1 MTQIVTLNV
10 NTQVAAA
17 PSNLQ
22 RTGALISV
30 GGTNTA
36 QNTKSLLTQASDLTA
51 LLAAAVTVSTA
62 TWLSSVVTITT
73 ATPHGFTTG
82 DLVTHSGFTP
92 VAYNVAGVAITVT
105 GASTYTFPLVSNP
118 GSMTVAGVAT
128 DADVA
133 ELLAMVTTF
142 FAQGGSASVY
152 VLELGHGTAAAA
164 VATLATY
171 LTANPGAFYS
181 LLVPREWAAESTFVT
196 LCNLYTSNTAK
207 LYFHVTSA
215 LSTYASFQTIKSVLQ
230 LIEAPTIPATEFS
243 AAARFYAVLNENPS
257 PTNQVAPF
265 AYRYLFGV
273 TAYPA
278 TPTQVTTFK
287 AANLDYVT
295 TGAEGGISNKILA
308 LGVNA
313 DGNPINYWYSVD
325 SMQINIDLN
334 ISNEIINGSNNP
346 QAPLYYDQPGV
357 NRLNN
362 RATGVAASQV
372 ANGLAVGPVTQ
383 FNLTAADFSALLG
396 SGKAPLGVL
405 VNAVPFASYVALN
418 PSDYPIGKYAGLSIS
433 YTPARGFTS
442 IIFNLNISNF
452 VP

>member
-10 NTQVAAA
+10 NTQVAPA

-22 RTGALISV
+22 RTGAIISV
-30 GGTNTA
+30 GGTTLTQYA
-36 QNTKSLLTQASDLTA
+36 KSLLTQASDLTSI
-51 LLAAAVTVSTA
+51 LAGAVSVSTA
-62 TWLSSVVTITT
+62 VWASSVVTVAT

-82 DLVTHSGFTP
+82 DVITHSGFTP
-92 VAYNVAGVAITVT
+92 VGFNITVPITVT
-105 GASTYTFPLVSNP
+105 GASGYTYPLVSTP
-118 GSMTVAGVAT
+118 GSLVTAGVAT

-133 ELLAMVTTF
+133 ELLSQVGTF
-142 FAQGGSASVY
+142 FAQGSSASVY
-152 VLELGHGTAAAA
+152 VLELGHGTTTVEIAA
-164 VATLATY
+164 LATY
-171 LTANPGAFYS
+171 LTANQNAFYGY
-181 LLVPREWAAESTFVT
+181 LVPREWAADATLPT
-196 LCNLYTSNTAK
+196 LCQLYVSNTSK
-207 LYFHVTSA
+207 VYFDVTA
-215 LSTYASFQTIKSVLQ
+215 TLSTYSALASIKSVRLM
-230 LIEAPTIPATEFS
+230 IEAPSIPATEFS
-243 AAARFYAVLNENPS
+243 AAARFYSVLNENPS

-265 AYRYLFGV
+265 AFRFQFGV

-278 TPTQVTTFK
+278 TTTQQATFK
-287 AANLDYVT
+287 AANLDYIT

-325 SMQINIDLN
+325 AMQINIDQA
-334 ISNEIINGSNNP
+334 IANEIINGSNNP

-362 RATGVAASQV
+362 RSTQVATSQV
-372 ANGLAVGPVTQ
+372 ANGLAVGPVIQ
-383 FNLTAADFSALLG
+383 YNLTAAQFAALLT
-396 SGKAPLGVL
+396 SPTVPIGVL

-418 PSDYPIGKYAGLSIS
+418 PGDYPIGKYAGLSIS

-442 IIFNLNISNF
+442 IIFNINVSNF